1 MLHYFLS
8 VDRANQQY
16 LNIQI
21 EFDTLEN
28 DFIFRLPSWR
38 PGRYELGN
46 FAKNIKGLKVFDDKN
61 LSLVATKQTK
71 DSWLVDTSETTKIR
85 IEYSYYAAELNAGST
100 FVSPNQLYV
109 NPVNCFLY
117 ADPLSQEEIAVHLNS
132 NKSWPIACA
141 LPNNENVLY
150 AKDFDQLADSPFIC
164 SPSLQHKTYHSGN
177 CIFHIWIN
185 GEAKPEWDL
194 LIKDFKAFSDK
205 QIEKFIEF
213 PVNEYHFLIHV
224 LPFKAYHGVEHTA
237 STVITIGPST
247 ELFQSYYK
255 ELLGVSSHELY
266 HTWNVK
272 TIRPIEMHPYDFSKE
287 NYSRLG
293 FICEGITT
301 YMGDLFLLKSNV
313 FSLNQYL
320 EEMKVQLQKHFD
332 NPGRFNYSVA
342 ASSFDTWLDGY
353 TPGAPGRKVSI
364 YTEGCL
370 LAFVKDVMLIQAT
383 KGKYGMDEVMKR
395 LYFDFALNGRGV
407 SETDYQQ
414 QLELISG
421 LPFDEFFDHF
431 IHGTR
436 PYESILADA
445 FDAIGIEFTH
455 RPSKSYAMGRLGFK
469 FAPNGTNTVVTSIYS
484 GSPADLGGLMIGD
497 EIIAL
502 NGYLSNLEIDKWL
515 NYFDNDQKE
524 LTIARAGKL
533 INLELPEVNR
543 YFYAEYDLKP
553 YEDLTQ
559 SQKKLFEKWIS

>member
-8 VDRANQQY
+8 VEHPNQQY
-16 LNIQI
+16 LNIKI
-21 EFDTLEN
+21 EFDTPEN
-28 DFIFRLPSWR
+28 EFIFKIPSWR

-46 FAKNIKGLKVFDDKN
+46 FAKNIKGLKVYDEKN
-61 LSLVATKQTK
+61 SSLSAIKQTK
-71 DSWLVDTSETTKIR
+71 DSWFVNTSETKKIR
-85 IEYSYYAAELNAGST
+85 VEYSYYAAELNAGST

-117 ADPLSQEEIAVHLNS
+117 AESLSEEEMAVHLNI
-132 NKSWPIACA
+132 NASWKIACA

-150 AKDFDQLADSPFIC
+150 FKNFDQLADSPFIC
-164 SPSLQHKTYHSGN
+164 SPSLQHQTYNSGN
-177 CIFHIWIN
+177 CTFHIWIN
-185 GEAKPEWDL
+185 GEAKPEWER

-205 QIEKFIEF
+205 QIEKFMEF
-213 PVNEYHFLIHV
+213 PVEEYHFLIHV
-224 LPFKAYHGVEHTA
+224 LPYKAYHGVEHTA

-272 TIRPIEMHPYDFSKE
+272 SIRPIEMQPYDFSKE

-293 FICEGITT
+293 YICEGITT

-342 ASSFDTWLDGY
+342 SSSFDTWLDGY

-370 LAFVKDVMLIQAT
+370 LAFVKDVMLIQASN
-383 KGKYGMDEVMKR
+383 GKYGLDELMKR
-395 LYFDFALNGRGV
+395 LYFEYAINGQGV
-407 SETDYQQ
+407 SETDYKQ

-421 LPFDEFFDHF
+421 LSFDEFFDNF

-436 PYESILADA
+436 PYESILAEA
-445 FDAIGIEFTH
+445 FEVIGIEFIH
-455 RPSKSYAMGRLGFK
+455 RPAKSYAMGRLGFK
-469 FAPNGTNTVVTSIYS
+469 YAPNATNTVVTSIYS
-484 GSPADLGGLMIGD
+484 GSPADLGGLMLGD

-502 NGYLSNLEIDKWL
+502 NGYISNLEIDKWL
-515 NYFDNDQKE
+515 NYFDNDQKI

-553 YEDLTQ
+553 YEDLTH
-559 SQKKLFEKWIS
+559 SQRKLFEKWLS

>member
-132 NKSWPIACA
+132 NKTWPIACA
-141 LPNNENVLY
+141 LPNSENVLY

-164 SPSLQHKTYHSGN
+164 SPSLQHKTYNSGN

-185 GEAKPEWDL
+185 GEAKPEWDR

>member
-117 ADPLSQEEIAVHLNS
+117 ADSLSQEEIAVHLNS
-132 NKSWPIACA
+132 NKSWQIACA

-185 GEAKPEWDL
+185 GEAKPEWDR

-395 LYFDFALNGRGV
+395 LYFDFALNRRGV
-407 SETDYQQ
+407 SETDYKQ

-533 INLELPEVNR
+533 INLEIPEVNR

>member
-8 VDRANQQY
+8 ADRANQQY
-16 LNIQI
+16 LNISI
-21 EFDTLEN
+21 EFITPYNE
-28 DFIFRLPSWR
+28 FVFKLPSWR

-46 FAKNIKGLKVFDDKN
+46 FAKNIKGLKVYDDKKTLLN
-61 LSLVATKQTK
+61 AIKQTK
-71 DSWLVDTSETTKIR
+71 DCWMVNTSDTATIR
-85 IEYSYYAAELNAGST
+85 VEYSYFASELNAGST

-117 ADPLSQEEIAVHLNS
+117 SDSLSEDEIQVHLNINS
-132 NKSWPIACA
+132 SWQIACG
-141 LPNNENVLY
+141 LPQKENVLY

-164 SPSLQHKTYHSGN
+164 SASLQHQTYNSGN
-177 CIFHIWIN
+177 CTFHIWMN
-185 GEAKPEWDL
+185 GEAKPDWER
-194 LIKDFKAFSDK
+194 LITDFKAFSDK

-224 LPFKAYHGVEHTA
+224 LPYKAYHGVEHTT

-272 TIRPIEMHPYDFSKE
+272 TIRPIEMQPYDFSKE

-293 FICEGITT
+293 YICEGITT

-353 TPGAPGRKVSI
+353 TPGAPARKVSI

-383 KGKYGMDEVMKR
+383 NGKYGLDEVMKR

-407 SETDYQQ
+407 SEIDYKQ

-421 LPFDEFFDHF
+421 LQFDGFFEHY
-431 IHGTR
+431 INGTR
-436 PYESILADA
+436 PYESILAEA
-445 FDAIGIEFTH
+445 FDAIGIEFIH

-469 FAPNGTNTVVTSIYS
+469 YVPNSTNTVVSSIYS
-484 GSPADLGGLMIGD
+484 GSPTDLGGLMIGD
-497 EIIAL
+497 EIIAI
-502 NGYLSNLEIDKWL
+502 NGYLCNLDIDKWL
-515 NYFDNDQKE
+515 NYFDNDLKV
-524 LTIARAGKL
+524 LTIARAGRL
-533 INLELPEVNR
+533 ITLELPEVNR
-543 YFYAEYDLKP
+543 FFYAEYDLKP
-553 YEDLTQ
+553 FDNLTH
-559 SQKKLFEKWIS
+559 SQKKLFEKWAS